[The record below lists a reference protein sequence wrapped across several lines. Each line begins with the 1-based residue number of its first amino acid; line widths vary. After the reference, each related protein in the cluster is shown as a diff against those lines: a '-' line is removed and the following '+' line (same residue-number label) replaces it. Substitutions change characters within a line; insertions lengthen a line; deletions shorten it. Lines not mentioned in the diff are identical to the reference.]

1 MDKLF
6 EHFGIGDWAGP
17 ARGPIRAVLIVLLS
31 WLALKIVRNVLG
43 RSFAAMAKHGTD
55 GERAKRLS
63 TLSQVVGYVVTL
75 GASLITAMLAL
86 AELGVSIAPLIAS
99 AGIAGVAIGFGA
111 QSLVKDYFTGLVL
124 LLENQ
129 IREGDFV
136 ELEGKTGTVEEVT
149 LRYVRLRDKE
159 GSVHFVPNGEI
170 KAVTTKSRDFAYA
183 FVQIAIDNEANLDEV
198 FAAFREAGAE
208 VRKNETLKPLVL
220 ADLELQGV
228 EELTESAVVIRA
240 RMKTAASKQWEVR
253 RELLRV
259 LKNTLDRHGVE
270 FPVARTTLDGALRAL
285 PAAE

>member
-17 ARGPIRAVLIVLLS
+17 ARGPIRALLIVLLS
-31 WLALKIVRNVLG
+31 WLALKVVRAVLD
-43 RSFAAMAKHGTD
+43 RSLGAAAKHGSD
-55 GERAKRLS
+55 LERTKRLATVS
-63 TLSQVVGYVVTL
+63 RVVGYVVTL
-75 GASLITAMLAL
+75 GFSLVTLMLAL
-86 AELGVSIAPLIAS
+86 AELGVSIAPLLAS

-136 ELEGKTGTVEEVT
+136 ELEGKNGTVEEVT

-170 KAVTTKSRDFAYA
+170 KAVTTKTRDFAYA
-183 FVQIAIDNEANLDEV
+183 FVLVGVDNEASIAV
-198 FAAFREAGAE
+198 AFTAFREAGVELRQNPA
-208 VRKNETLKPLVL
+208 LAPSVL
-220 ADLELQGV
+220 GDLELQGV

-240 RMKTAASKQWEVR
+240 RMKTVAAKQWEVK
-253 RELLRV
+253 RELLRL
-259 LKNTLDRHGVE
+259 LKESLDRHGVE
-270 FPVARTTLDGALRAL
+270 FPVSRTTLDGTLRAL
-285 PAAE
+285 PTES